1 MSTAEQAEPAVKNR
15 ATVVEQ
21 LYHRAF
27 GDQPVQFESRYSREL
42 KSNEQ
47 AYERRLTIGDQWED
61 FDTGWIRRI
70 GIFAIRN
77 EEGRNLQ
84 RIPTKEERGEIDGRI
99 VEIFFVSEGAS
110 APFPEAHLRVYP
122 GETAKGCPAV
132 KMKVRCRSGTARCT
146 VFVVP
151 E

>member
-1 MSTAEQAEPAVKNR
+1 MSTAEKAEPAVKNR
-15 ATVVEQ
+15 VTVVEQ

-27 GDQPVQFESRYSREL
+27 GDQPVQFESRWSREL
-42 KSNEQ
+42 NSSEQ

-61 FDTGWIRRI
+61 FDAGWIKRV
-70 GIFAIRN
+70 GMFAIRN

-84 RIPTKEERGEIDGRI
+84 RIPTEEERDKINEKV
-99 VEIFFVSEGAS
+99 VEIFFVSEGTS
-110 APFPEAHLRVYP
+110 APFPEAHLFVYP

-132 KMKVRCRSGTARCT
+132 KMKVRCRSGSARCT
-146 VFVVP
+146 VFIIP